1 MMTIENSNPTGGQT
15 DSKWA
20 GNTQRWQTNKGQKQA
35 DAIYTQKRN
44 QGRVEWAGR
53 NETKTNQDNQDNGK
67 GGSKIKHK
75 AQETND
81 YQNKTGNEKLEHGTQ
96 ENLAQEDKTEETNNW
111 KLKLA

>member
-53 NETKTNQDNQDNGK
+53 NETKTNQDNQDNDK
-67 GGSKIKHK
+67 GGSKIKQRQMIIKIKQEMKNWNTEHK
-75 AQETND
+75 RTWHRRIKQR
-81 YQNKTGNEKLEHGTQ
+81 KLIT
-96 ENLAQEDKTEETNNW
+96 ENWN
-111 KLKLA
+111 